1 MSDFENLIYFT
12 PICGLILIC
21 FLKCCFYNSSNDI
34 NDININNVNYTERIP
49 IINDRFPV
57 IVYTIENNNDIDL
70 ENNNISINN
79 LLENNYDQKPP
90 KYENLENN
98 HDLEPPKYEN
108 L

>member
-1 MSDFENLIYFT
+1 MSDFENLIYFA
-12 PICGLILIC
+12 PICGLILVC

-34 NDININNVNYTERIP
+34 NINNVNQFENINYTERIP
-49 IINDRFPV
+49 IMNDRFPV
-57 IVYTIENNNDIDL
+57 ICYTIENNNDNNNNDIDIDL
-70 ENNNISINN
+70 ENNHD
-79 LLENNYDQKPP
+79 LKPP

>member
-57 IVYTIENNNDIDL
+57 IVYTIENNNDNNNNDIDIDL
-70 ENNNISINN
+70 ENNHD
-79 LLENNYDQKPP
+79 LKPP
-90 KYENLENN
+90 KYENL
-98 HDLEPPKYEN
+98 
-108 L
+108 